1 MSVSRASFL
10 KMATPSGSRRL
21 SVIPRLLRCRFWK
34 SKPWR
39 LPPMPSPVRPPGIS
53 ILIARAPQS
62 TSWRTHVGPAR
73 ARVRS
78 RTERRA
84 RGRAALL
91 AMVAAHGSARLGA
104 GQTADRRRRAR
115 KLGSFFHILWP
126 RHGPPTLCP
135 ITTRHHNVSITPS
148 NSWLVGGGEM
158 GALIRSLDWSRS
170 PLGPIDTWPQSLR
183 TSLGICLSS
192 RFPMAIWWGPEIV
205 QFYNDGYRPFLGT
218 KHPRSMGQRGDECW
232 AEIWNV
238 CGPLYRHVMT
248 TGDST
253 WSADLQLL
261 MERDGYLEETY
272 FTFAYSPIRG
282 ESADVLGNLI
292 TVTETTERVLGERRL
307 RTLRDLG
314 ALAMAAKTPEEAA
327 QLAAETLSAN
337 DADMPFSLLY
347 LVEDDGRHARL
358 VASSGGIES
367 PATLSLIGD
376 DARWPA
382 GQVVASARAVVV
394 DDLRA
399 LERLPSGPWTD
410 PPHTALALPLMSRE
424 AARARAVYEPV
435 DIAAL
440 TADLGGAFRSAVERA
455 GLDFVV
461 ECASIAEPVWL
472 DRQMWEKIVLNL
484 LSNAL
489 KFTFEG
495 RIVVRLRDAGERV
508 VLEVADTGIGIGA
521 EDLPHLFERFYRA
534 REACSRSHEGTG
546 IGLSLVQ
553 ELVKLHGG
561 TIDVTSRPGEGT
573 TFSVAL
579 PRGTAHLPK
588 DRIGARSGGS
598 TATGASAFVDEAH
611 HWLPEEVVSHAG
623 AAAPATSSGR
633 ILVAD
638 DNADMREYVTRLLA
652 QHWSVEAVADGQAAL
667 ERAREDPPDLL
678 LTDVMMPR
686 LDGFALLEALR
697 ADPRTAAIPIILLSA
712 RAGEEA
718 RAEGLEACADDYLV
732 KPFAARELIARV
744 NAHLTLARIR
754 RETERALADLFEN
767 GVPSLHW
774 LGHDGTILRAN
785 RAELE
790 MLGYAREEYVGRN
803 IAEFHA
809 DPYVVAD
816 LLGRLHDG
824 QSIRNAA
831 ARLRCRD
838 GSIKH
843 VLISGNVRLDGD
855 RFAYARCF
863 IVDATDLRH
872 AEEERDRLLADE
884 RAARAE
890 AETLNHLGRRL
901 ASELELETL
910 AEVVTDAATKVV
922 GADFGAF
929 FYRALDERG
938 APVMRYA
945 LAGVPR
951 EAFADLLRLGNV
963 ALFDVTLR
971 DGRAVRLDDVPAAN
985 RSDEGNPWG
994 TPPTTDIPLRSYL
1007 AIPVIRSSEVLGGLV
1022 LGHAA
1027 PGRFTERHERLL
1039 GGRAA
1044 QAAIAI
1050 DNARQ
1055 YKVADEARRTAE
1067 SANQAKDEFLAML
1080 AHELRNPLGVVLNGV
1095 KILDRI
1101 GVQHGEAVRTRA
1113 VMARQTQHLAR
1124 LLDDLLD
1131 VARIS
1136 QGKID
1141 LRKELLDLR
1150 TVGDSALE
1158 SERHRLMEKSQHL
1171 MVTMP
1176 DTPVTV
1182 YGDPARLQQVVA
1194 NLVHNAAKY
1203 TPERGRV
1210 DVTVEERDDEAI
1222 VRVRDTGAGI
1232 PYEKLQTVFDLFVQL
1247 NVSKD
1252 RSEAGLGIGLTLVQR
1267 LVAQHGGRVQARS
1280 EGVGRGSEFVVTLPR
1295 VPVVAAPSATLLPP
1309 SPALRR
1315 LRILLIEDNA
1325 DARDMLKMGLELTGH
1340 RVEVAADG
1348 AQGIERAVTDRPD
1361 VAIVDLG
1368 LPGID
1373 GFTVARE
1380 LRTRLGPDLRIVA
1393 LTGYGQSEDRRRTQE
1408 AGFDVHITKTATVD
1422 DVLAALAA

>member
-1 MSVSRASFL
+1 M
-10 KMATPSGSRRL
+10 
-21 SVIPRLLRCRFWK
+21 
-34 SKPWR
+34 
-39 LPPMPSPVRPPGIS
+39 
-53 ILIARAPQS
+53 
-62 TSWRTHVGPAR
+62 
-73 ARVRS
+73 
-78 RTERRA
+78 
-84 RGRAALL
+84 
-91 AMVAAHGSARLGA
+91 
-104 GQTADRRRRAR
+104 
-115 KLGSFFHILWP
+115 
-126 RHGPPTLCP
+126 
-135 ITTRHHNVSITPS
+135 SITPS

-367 PATLSLIGD
+367 PATPSLIGD

-399 LERLPSGPWTD
+399 LEPLPSGPWTD
-410 PPHTALALPLMSRE
+410 PPHTALALPLMSGETVVGVLVAAVSPRRQLDDAYRGFYDVLAGQIATILANAHAHMEERKRADALTALDRAKTEFFSNVSHEFRTPLTLMLGPLEDVLRAPDLPAAERE
-424 AARARAVYEPV
+424 QLLTAQRNGVRLLKLVNTLLDFSRIEAGRAQAVYEPV

-461 ECASIAEPVWL
+461 ECASLAEPVWL

-534 REACSRSHEGTG
+534 RKARSRSHEGTG

-588 DRIGARSGGS
+588 DRIGARSGVS
-598 TATGASAFVDEAH
+598 TGIGASAFVDEAH

-623 AAAPATSSGR
+623 AAASATSSGR

-754 RETERALADLFEN
+754 RETERALDDFFEN
-767 GVPSLHW
+767 AVPALHW
-774 LGHDGTILRAN
+774 LGYDGTILRAN

-790 MLGYAREEYVGRN
+790 MLGYEREEYVGRN

-809 DPYVVAD
+809 DAYVVAD

-824 QSIRNAA
+824 QSIRNAP

-843 VLISGNVRLDGD
+843 VLISGNVRWDGD
-855 RFAYARCF
+855 RFDYARCF

-890 AETLNHLGRRL
+890 AETLNRLGRRL

-938 APVMRYA
+938 APVMRYS

-951 EAFADLLRLGNV
+951 EAFADLLRLGDV

-1039 GGRAA
+1039 GGLAA

-1101 GVQHGEAVRTRA
+1101 GVRHGEAVRTRA

-1150 TVGDSALE
+1150 TVVDFALE
-1158 SERHRLMEKSQHL
+1158 SERHRLMVKSQHL
-1171 MVTMP
+1171 TVTMP

-1380 LRTRLGPDLRIVA
+1380 LRTKLGPDLRIVA

-1408 AGFDVHITKTATVD
+1408 AGFNVHITKPATVD